1 MRQNLIFVYSDFQR
15 ALAPCA
21 TSECHQPRVYVR
33 SRAPRSYFTA
43 GLFRLALR
51 TARDVLVFDVVLR
64 VVFLPYSLLRSLL
77 MGGIHNIGSRVE
89 NLW

>member
-1 MRQNLIFVYSDFQR
+1 MPLHP
-15 ALAPCA
+15 APLP
-21 TSECHQPRVYVR
+21 SVINRVCTCVR
-33 SRAPRSYFTA
+33 VLRGRNFTA